1 MPLRWIW
8 RCWSIA
14 SWLEVGGPAAI
25 GAEPAAAADAAQSDA
40 DDKPKDDTGKPSIA
54 DWLAERDRPW
64 MTPELEALAATFS
77 STSGST
83 LA

>member
-25 GAEPAAAADAAQSDA
+25 GAEPAAAADAAQPDA

-54 DWLAERDRPW
+54 D
-64 MTPELEALAATFS
+64 
-77 STSGST
+77 
-83 LA
+83 